1 MRGKLVFVVGLATG
15 YVLGTRA
22 GRERYV
28 QIKKGADK
36 VWNTPAVQSGVHAVQ
51 DFAGARVDSVKAELS
66 SKARKALAAFIGRD
80 PLTGPQQSKAAA
92 KAGSTTPK
100 TPVKAGGSAAKP
112 ATTAAK
118 ASAAPKPTAT
128 PTPASSPASSS
139 PASGEQPASDDQKG
153 A

>member
-36 VWNTPAVQSGVHAVQ
+36 VWNTPAVQSSVHAVQ
-51 DFAGARVDSVKAELS
+51 DFAGARVDTVKAELS

-112 ATTAAK
+112 ASAAAK
-118 ASAAPKPTAT
+118 ASAAPTPTAT
-128 PTPASSPASSS
+128 PTPSDSASS